1 VCEKVLGEPA
11 NLLGSGG
18 KMGVIS
24 EERTVTMLLKTQAA
38 TEIAQFLAHHPTPE
52 QIVAFHP
59 SPEVAERAYELIH
72 TDRNDELSEEERK
85 ELESYQVIEYL
96 MELIKLEAHR
106 QLRQQ
111 AS

>member
-1 VCEKVLGEPA
+1 
-11 NLLGSGG
+11 
-18 KMGVIS
+18 
-24 EERTVTMLLKTQAA
+24 MLLKTQAA
-38 TEIAQFLAHHPTPE
+38 IEIAQFLAHHPTSE
-52 QIVAFHP
+52 QIAAFHP

-72 TDRNDELSEEERK
+72 GDREGSLTEEEHQ
-85 ELESYQVIEYL
+85 ELDSYMVIEYL